1 MKTASLLCPLLLAS
15 FACAQTVDTPAET
28 PDPASPIKVGDV
40 TLTGTLRDRVYVWN
54 WFQAA
59 TGANQYAYS
68 GNYLRLNL
76 AESFSAWD
84 WDAEFTVPF
93 LLGLPAT
100 AVDAAPQGALGLG
113 ANYYSA
119 NGNRRNPAMIFPR
132 QWYVRFH
139 GLGGSDASKL
149 QVGRFLFKDGSE
161 LTPRSTTLATLKR
174 DRVSERLL
182 GDFGFSDVGRS
193 FDGVHFSSTTSSSGV
208 TFVAA
213 VPTRGVF
220 QVDGWGWNRVGFGY
234 AAYAHDWGTGR
245 PTFLRAGIR
254 RLASHSE
261 NRQSPHRRPQIRHGK
276 YSDRYVRRPQPARF
290 HHETRRVRP
299 GRMGCSPDRAQD
311 GVSGEGGRRIGDNG
325 TCGNPNTAN
334 ITWTTSQLVNKD
346 YRARWLPR
354 TLG

>member
-28 PDPASPIKVGDV
+28 PNPASPIKVGDV

-182 GDFGFSDVGRS
+182 GFRFLGCRAQLRRRALLVHYFFEWCHVCGGGSDARRISSRRMGLEQGRLRLCCVCARL
-193 FDGVHFSSTTSSSGV
+193 GHRPTHVSSCWNTTTGV
-208 TFVAA
+208 TF
-213 VPTRGVF
+213 
-220 QVDGWGWNRVGFGY
+220 
-234 AAYAHDWGTGR
+234 
-245 PTFLRAGIR
+245 
-254 RLASHSE
+254 
-261 NRQSPHRRPQIRHGK
+261 
-276 YSDRYVRRPQPARF
+276 
-290 HHETRRVRP
+290 
-299 GRMGCSPDRAQD
+299 
-311 GVSGEGGRRIGDNG
+311 
-325 TCGNPNTAN
+325 
-334 ITWTTSQLVNKD
+334 
-346 YRARWLPR
+346 
-354 TLG
+354 